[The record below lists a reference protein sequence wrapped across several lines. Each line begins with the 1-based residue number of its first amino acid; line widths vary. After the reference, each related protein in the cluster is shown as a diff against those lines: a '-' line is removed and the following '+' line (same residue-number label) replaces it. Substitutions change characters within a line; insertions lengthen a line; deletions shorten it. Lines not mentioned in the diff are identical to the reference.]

1 MQWDWN
7 KAKCWKEAF
16 KVRIPDNIDKYDVLV
31 AIDRYVI
38 GQDAM
43 RDRQILIRRIID
55 GVHFEPLAEEFGL
68 SVRRTKDIVYKWQT
82 KIWKHI
88 AN

>member
-1 MQWDWN
+1 M
-7 KAKCWKEAF
+7 
-16 KVRIPDNIDKYDVLV
+16 RIPDNIDKYDVLV

>member
-1 MQWDWN
+1 M
-7 KAKCWKEAF
+7 
-16 KVRIPDNIDKYDVLV
+16 RIPDNIDTYDVLV